1 MGFTLVDFI
10 LQNMD
15 ELQPNQKL
23 VLMAMATHINE
34 KTWSPY
40 CWPSYKRLAKI
51 TSFKPR
57 SVQRITK
64 QLQEHGHIHIAS
76 KGGGRHKANTYKI
89 SEKLISQAISKKHQQ
104 QKKSSQESMT
114 LWHPFQDEKKPPSVI
129 KNEGCI
135 QNYDIQTETEILNT
149 QKDDRMSPESIREQT
164 KEYINDTVARNE
176 TSLPEKKAEQQT
188 RSKKPPPSG
197 WISLLETF

>member
-1 MGFTLVDFI
+1 MGYKLVDFI
-10 LQNMD
+10 LQDMG
-15 ELQPNQKL
+15 ELQSNHKL

-34 KTWSPY
+34 ETWSPY
-40 CWPSYKRLAKI
+40 CWPSYKRLAKF

-64 QLQEHGHIHIAS
+64 QLQEHGYIHIAS

-89 SEKLISQAISKKHQQ
+89 SERLISQAISKKHHQ
-104 QKKSSQESMT
+104 QKKPSQESTT
-114 LWHPFQDEKKPPSVI
+114 LWHPFQDDKNPQSVI
-129 KNEGCI
+129 KQKSYV
-135 QNYDIQTETEILNT
+135 QNDDIKTKTEILNT

-164 KEYINDTVARNE
+164 KEYINDTKAKNE
-176 TSLPEKKAEQQT
+176 KSLPEKKAGQHT